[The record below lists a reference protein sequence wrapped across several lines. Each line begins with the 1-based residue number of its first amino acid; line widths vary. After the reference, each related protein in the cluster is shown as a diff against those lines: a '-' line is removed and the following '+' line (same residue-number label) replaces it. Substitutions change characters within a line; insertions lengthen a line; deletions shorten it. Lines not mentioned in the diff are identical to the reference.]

1 MISVVI
7 PVYNEEKRIEKTA
20 ETLVSYLKD
29 AVDSYEIIF
38 SNDGSCDSTF
48 EKAKNISKQNPCVK
62 VVGYETNK
70 GKGRAVR
77 NGILAAEGDII
88 LFTDCD
94 LAYGTDVIGKAVKFF
109 GQTGADIVTGSRN
122 LNSESYEGYT
132 FIRKVMSKVYF
143 KIIAFV
149 SGFELTDSQCG
160 FKCFKKDAAH
170 DVFSECTIDSFAFDL
185 EALIKAQNKGYK
197 IAEMPVKILY
207 NDNSES
213 KVRMIRDTFKMLC
226 DIRKIRRQNKKA

>member
-20 ETLVSYLKD
+20 EILVSYLRN
-29 AVDSYEIIF
+29 AVDSYEIVF
-38 SNDGSCDSTF
+38 SNDGSVDSTF
-48 EKAKNISKQNPCVK
+48 EKAQEISSENPCVK
-62 VVGYETNK
+62 VVGYTTNK
-70 GKGRAVR
+70 GKGGAVR
-77 NGILAAEGDII
+77 EGILAAEGDII

-94 LAYGTDVIGKAVKFF
+94 LAYGTDVIGEAVKCFEE
-109 GQTGADIVTGSRN
+109 TGADIVTGSRN

-143 KIIAFV
+143 KIIAFA
-149 SGFELTDSQCG
+149 SGFKLTDSQCG
-160 FKCFKKDAAH
+160 FKCFKRDAAH
-170 DVFSECTIDSFAFDL
+170 DIFSECTINSFAFDL

-213 KVRMIRDTFKMLC
+213 KIRMIRDSFKMLG
-226 DIRKIRRQNKKA
+226 DIAKIKKQNKKA

>member
-1 MISVVI
+1 MVSVVI

-20 ETLVSYLKD
+20 EILVSYLRN
-29 AVDSYEIIF
+29 AVDSYEIVF
-38 SNDGSCDSTF
+38 SNDGSLDSTL
-48 EKAKNISKQNPCVK
+48 EKAQKLCSQNPCIK
-62 VVGYETNK
+62 VVSYETNK
-70 GKGRAVR
+70 GKGGAVR
-77 NGILAAEGDII
+77 EGILAAKGDII

-94 LAYGTDVIGKAVKFF
+94 LAYGTDVIGDAVKCFED
-109 GQTGADIVTGSRN
+109 TGADIVTGSRN

-143 KIIAFV
+143 RIIAFA
-149 SGFELTDSQCG
+149 SGFKLTDSQCG
-160 FKCFKKDAAH
+160 FKCFNKNAAH
-170 DVFSECTIDSFAFDL
+170 DIFSECTINSFAFDL

-197 IAEMPVKILY
+197 IAEMPVKILH

-213 KVRMIRDTFKMLC
+213 KVRMIRDTFKMLG